1 MYRVGAIILA
11 AGMSKRMG
19 QPKLLM
25 SLKGKP
31 LFRYPLEQAIRNQL
45 NPICLIGGQ
54 HMQAFQAETDDL
66 QVVEYIHN
74 PNFEKGMSSSL
85 KLGIENMIERSDAT
99 FIFLADQPFVPDLV
113 VQTLIEHFRLGTRIV
128 RPQYK
133 GNLGHPILIDKSL
146 YDEFLRLEGDQGG
159 KEIIKKYKSETSI
172 LSFEDSIWGMDIDTA
187 EDYQK
192 GKQFSSK
199 IINKEA
205 L

>member
-1 MYRVGAIILA
+1 MSRVGAIILA

-25 SLKGKP
+25 PLKGKP

-54 HMQAFQAETDDL
+54 HIQAFKAESEDL

-74 PNFEKGMSSSL
+74 PNFEKGMSTSL
-85 KLGIENMIERSDAT
+85 KIGIENIIERSDAT

-113 VQTLIEHFRLGTRIV
+113 IQTMLEHFRLGTRIV
-128 RPQYK
+128 RPQYQ

-146 YDEFLRLEGDQGG
+146 YEGFLGVEGDQGG
-159 KEIIKKYKSETSI
+159 KEIIKKYKSETRI
-172 LSFEDSIWGMDIDTA
+172 LSFEDSIWGMDIDTV
-187 EDYQK
+187 EDYQN
-192 GKQFSSK
+192 GKKYSRK
-199 IINKEA
+199 TIY
-205 L
+205 